1 MAWAITAV
9 VTSSDSLRLVSVFAL
24 EILSGWL
31 QLVCFFFL
39 FSLLGAP
46 LSGWIDHLLQENCA
60 KGRQSHYLVLGTA
73 WTE

>member
-31 QLVCFFFL
+31 QLVCFFFFFL
-39 FSLLGAP
+39 YSGLP
-46 LSGWIDHLLQENCA
+46 LVVG
-60 KGRQSHYLVLGTA
+60 
-73 WTE
+73 